1 MSVETLERE
10 LLNDLSQV
18 AERFTDEKF
27 STELYRALTRTKLSK
42 PEASDGHVVLSF
54 SQAEGVVNQLRARV
68 GAQPLTLAQS
78 GDEGDV
84 DRTILT
90 ELGGRGW
97 HFVPASASEGDPMH
111 DAASDS
117 PPPADH
123 ERPEWERQAHEEAD
137 AEQRR
142 RRSA

>member
-42 PEASDGHVVLSF
+42 PAASDGHVVLSF

-68 GAQPLTLAQS
+68 GAEPLTLAQT

-84 DRTILT
+84 DRTILH
-90 ELGGRGW
+90 ELGARGW
-97 HFVPASASEGDPMH
+97 RFAPASTGAADPQHDGASASPPSGEH
-111 DAASDS
+111 DT
-117 PPPADH
+117 
-123 ERPEWERQAHEEAD
+123 PE
-137 AEQRR
+137 
-142 RRSA
+142 